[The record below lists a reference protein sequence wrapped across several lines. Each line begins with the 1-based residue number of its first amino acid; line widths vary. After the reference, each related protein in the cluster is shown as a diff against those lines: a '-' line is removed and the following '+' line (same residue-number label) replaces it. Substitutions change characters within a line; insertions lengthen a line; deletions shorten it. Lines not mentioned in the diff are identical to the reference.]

1 MNRLRE
7 KLREDLLWAGYLFI
21 LAVLFGLIYQWP
33 LVKLAWRGGLAAH
46 LDQLRERHRA
56 VEFKEVPT
64 LSLKE
69 AHDLWKEGQTLFLD
83 SRPPEEFAELHIP
96 RALNL
101 PPEKMSNLQGTGI
114 LGLPRDRRIVVYCS
128 KKACNSALKTAQHL
142 QTLGFTRVMAFLEG
156 FQGWDEAGYEVD
168 TSL

>member
-1 MNRLRE
+1 MSRVRE
-7 KLREDLLWAGYLFI
+7 KLGDDLLWAGYLFL
-21 LAVLFGLIYQWP
+21 LAVIFGLIYQWP
-33 LVKLAWRGGLAAH
+33 LVRMSMRGGLQAH
-46 LDQLRERHRA
+46 LEETRERHRA
-56 VEFKEVPT
+56 VEFKGVPT
-64 LSLKE
+64 VSLKE
-69 AHDLWKEGQTLFLD
+69 AHDLWQEGQTLFLD
-83 SRPPEEFAELHIP
+83 ARPAEEFVELHIP

-101 PPEKMSNLQGTGI
+101 PPEKMTELQGTGI

-128 KKACNSALKTAQHL
+128 KKACNSALKTAKHL